1 MAKQDTGTAG
11 NESRGVRLHDSGEQ
25 LPPKQAP
32 NTETELLRRAHRI
45 AGLSFSDLAT
55 SLDWQVPESFHRA
68 KGWVGQL
75 LEAALGA
82 DASTRSEPDF
92 VQLGVE
98 LKSIPVDLKGRPR
111 ETTFVCSASLTQM
124 REWTWHQSRVRKK
137 LARVLWIPV
146 QAEPDLAIASRRIGS
161 PLLWSPSDA
170 QEQALKTDWESFAER
185 IAAGYVETITAKEG
199 LVLQMRPKGANAAAR
214 RWGHDADGAIFQTQ
228 PKGFYLRTKF
238 TQQILQQNYVL

>member
-1 MAKQDTGTAG
+1 MADQDRGMSVEGLT
-11 NESRGVRLHDSGEQ
+11 GVRLSGRQEE
-25 LPPKQAP
+25 LPPKHAP
-32 NTETELLRRAHRI
+32 QTESELLDRARHI
-45 AGLSFSDLAT
+45 AGQSFADLAKA
-55 SLDWQVPESFHRA
+55 LNWEVPESFHRA

-98 LKSIPVDLKGRPR
+98 LKSIPIDSRGQPK

-124 REWTWHQSRVRKK
+124 TEWTWKESRVQKK
-137 LARVLWIPV
+137 LSRVLWIPV
-146 QAEPDLAIASRRIGS
+146 QADPELSIASRRIGS
-161 PLLWSPSDA
+161 PLLWSPSPA
-170 QEQALKTDWESFAER
+170 QEQALREDWEAFAQR

-214 RWGHDADGAIFQTQ
+214 RWGHDADGAVFQTP
-228 PKGFYLRTKF
+228 PKGFYLRTRF
-238 TQQILQQNYVL
+238 TKDILQQNYAL